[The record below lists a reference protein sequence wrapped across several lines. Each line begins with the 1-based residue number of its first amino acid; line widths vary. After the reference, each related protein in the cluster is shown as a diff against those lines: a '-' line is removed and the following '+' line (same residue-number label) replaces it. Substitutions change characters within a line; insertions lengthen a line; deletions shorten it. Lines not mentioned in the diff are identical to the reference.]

1 MPANLPP
8 QYYAAEAVFR
18 KARTAEEKIAATE
31 DMIAIMPK
39 HKGTDHLKAE
49 LRARIAKLSEESGKR
64 ATLHRTT
71 RTIPREGAGQI
82 VLVGPTNAGKSQLV
96 ARVTNAAVAV
106 GDYAFT
112 TRIATPGMMEFED
125 IKIQLI
131 DMPAL
136 APQIAEPWV
145 SSVLKRA
152 DALLVVLDL
161 SAGPAAQMESL
172 IAQLARMRL
181 GLTGVT
187 PDAPDILYWKPA
199 VIASN
204 KADLPGAIEECES
217 VRQQFGGKV
226 DIIPI
231 SALTGAG
238 VEVLKRRL
246 FDVLQVI
253 RVYTKAPGEKSD
265 LGEPLVLDDG
275 STVEDAAR
283 GLHKDFV
290 AKLKYARVWGSGK
303 HDGIMVRRNH
313 ILQDKDVI
321 ELHV

>member
-18 KARTAEEKIAATE
+18 KAKTPEEKIAAIE

-82 VLVGPTNAGKSQLV
+82 VLVGPTNSGKSQLV

-112 TRIATPGMMEFED
+112 TRTATPGMMEFED
-125 IKIQLI
+125 IKIQLV
-131 DMPAL
+131 DMPAM
-136 APQIAEPWV
+136 APQVTESWV

-152 DALLVVLDL
+152 DALLIVLDL
-161 SAGPAAQMESL
+161 STGPADQLDA
-172 IAQLARMRL
+172 IIDQLAKMRL
-181 GLTGVT
+181 GLTGIT
-187 PDAPDILYWKPA
+187 PETPDILYWKPA
-199 VIASN
+199 VVVGN
-204 KADLPGAIEECES
+204 KADVPGAIEECES
-217 VRQQFGGKV
+217 VRQRLGGKV
-226 DIIPI
+226 DMTPI

-238 VEVLKRRL
+238 IEALKRRL
-246 FDVLQVI
+246 FDVLEVI
-253 RVYTKAPGEKSD
+253 RVYTKAPGEKGD
-265 LGEPLVLDDG
+265 MGDPLVLDVG

-303 HDGIMVRRNH
+303 HDGMMVRRGH
-313 ILQDKDVI
+313 ILQDKDII

>member
-8 QYYAAEAVFR
+8 QYYAAEEVFR
-18 KARTAEEKIAATE
+18 KARTADEKIAAIE

-64 ATLHRTT
+64 AAIHRTT

-82 VLVGPTNAGKSQLV
+82 ALVGPTNSGKSQLV
-96 ARVTNAAVAV
+96 ALVTNAAVDV

-112 TRIATPGMMEFED
+112 TRTATPGMMEFED

-136 APQIAEPWV
+136 APQITEPWV

-152 DALLVVLDL
+152 DALLVILDL
-161 SAGPAAQMESL
+161 SANPAEQLESV
-172 IAQLARMRL
+172 IAQLTRMRL
-181 GLTGVT
+181 GLTGITVNT
-187 PDAPDILYWKPA
+187 PDILYWKPS
-199 VIASN
+199 VIAGN
-204 KADLPGAIEECES
+204 KADMPGAVEECES
-217 VRQQFGGKV
+217 LRQELGGKV
-226 DIIPI
+226 DVTPI

-238 VEVLKRRL
+238 IEALKRRL
-246 FDVLQVI
+246 FEALDVI
-253 RVYTKAPGEKSD
+253 RVYTRAPGEKGE
-265 LGEPLVLDDG
+265 LGDPLVLDSG

-283 GLHKDFV
+283 GLHKAFA
-290 AKLKYARVWGSGK
+290 AKLKFARVWGSGK
-303 HDGIMVRRNH
+303 HEGIMVRRDH
-313 ILQDKDVI
+313 VLADKDII

>member
-18 KARTAEEKIAATE
+18 KAKTPEEKIAAIE

-82 VLVGPTNAGKSQLV
+82 VLVGPTNSGKSQLV

-112 TRIATPGMMEFED
+112 TRTATPGMMEFED
-125 IKIQLI
+125 IKIQLV
-131 DMPAL
+131 DMPAM
-136 APQIAEPWV
+136 APQVTESWV

-152 DALLVVLDL
+152 DALLIVLDL
-161 SAGPAAQMESL
+161 NTGPADQLDA
-172 IAQLARMRL
+172 IIDQLAKMRL
-181 GLTGVT
+181 GLTGIT
-187 PDAPDILYWKPA
+187 PETPDILYWKPA
-199 VIASN
+199 VVVGN
-204 KADLPGAIEECES
+204 KADVPGAIEECES
-217 VRQQFGGKV
+217 VRQRLGGKV
-226 DIIPI
+226 DMTPI

-238 VEVLKRRL
+238 IEALKRRL
-246 FDVLQVI
+246 FDVLEVI
-253 RVYTKAPGEKSD
+253 RVYTKAPGEKGD
-265 LGEPLVLDDG
+265 TGDPLVLDVG

-303 HDGIMVRRNH
+303 HDGMMVRRGH
-313 ILQDKDVI
+313 ILQDKDII

>member
-18 KARTAEEKIAATE
+18 KARTAEEKIAAIE

-82 VLVGPTNAGKSQLV
+82 ALVGPTNSGKSQLV
-96 ARVTNAAVAV
+96 ARVTNAAVTV

-112 TRIATPGMMEFED
+112 TRTATPGMMEFED
-125 IKIQLI
+125 VKVQLV

-136 APQIAEPWV
+136 APQIVESWV

-161 SAGPAAQMESL
+161 SAGPAAQLES
-172 IAQLARMRL
+172 IVAQLAKMRM
-181 GLTGVT
+181 GLTGIT
-187 PDAPDILYWKPA
+187 PGAPDILYWKPV
-199 VIASN
+199 VIAGN
-204 KADLPGAIEECES
+204 KADLPGAIEECVS
-217 VRQQFGGKV
+217 FKQKLGGKV
-226 DIIPI
+226 DVTPI

-238 VEVLKRRL
+238 IEALKRRL
-246 FDVLQVI
+246 FDVLGVI
-253 RVYTKAPGEKSD
+253 RVYTRAPGEKGD
-265 LGEPLVLDDG
+265 LGEPLVLDAG
-275 STVEDAAR
+275 GTVEDAAR
-283 GLHKDFV
+283 GLHKDFA

-303 HDGIMVRRNH
+303 HDGIQVRRGH
-313 ILQDKDVI
+313 VLQDKDII